1 MLSHEH
7 THGFV
12 QEGLIHVEVRLHS
25 LRGLA
30 KFAGSHQVRKIDRQR
45 RSVVHVIQ
53 RFHIHSSTSLWEPH
67 HETPDS
73 TTVRPRVRPHSGR
86 TVIVDDKNL
95 LRTSSLPCTFTF
107 TDVIATFH
115 ETSDVGRRFTPLETT
130 ATRASPPFVSG
141 SPFVR
146 RLDLVDTNTHPSR
159 RVAFRSRSTDASVS
173 TRGRRRSLSLSLSL
187 LSSRLL
193 SSRLVA
199 PRHRLSR
206 AVAFSKNSRAGRGD
220 RPAAFVVVVVV
231 VGRRTSDV
239 DGERVR

>member
-1 MLSHEH
+1 MTKTSSVPRRFPARSRSP
-7 THGFV
+7 T
-12 QEGLIHVEVRLHS
+12 S
-25 LRGLA
+25 
-30 KFAGSHQVRKIDRQR
+30 SR
-45 RSVVHVIQ
+45 RSTKPP
-53 RFHIHSSTSLWEPH
+53 TS
-67 HETPDS
+67 
-73 TTVRPRVRPHSGR
+73 
-86 TVIVDDKNL
+86 VD
-95 LRTSSLPCTFTF
+95 
-107 TDVIATFH
+107 
-115 ETSDVGRRFTPLETT
+115 GFTPLETT

-206 AVAFSKNSRAGRGD
+206 AVAFFQKTAARGAATGR
-220 RPAAFVVVVVV
+220 RHSSSSSSSSSSVVVV
-231 VGRRTSDV
+231 RRTSDV